1 MKGWG
6 KKDVWIAAGWVTWSK
21 MKKRRG
27 GRTINYENVQLKEQ
41 GSKHGNKYLMIQNN
55 SFACE
60 PCSCTVTVFFF
71 GP

>member
-1 MKGWG
+1 
-6 KKDVWIAAGWVTWSK
+6 

-60 PCSCTVTVFFF
+60 PCSCTVTVFFWPKIQREVPAP
-71 GP
+71 GKQPNK